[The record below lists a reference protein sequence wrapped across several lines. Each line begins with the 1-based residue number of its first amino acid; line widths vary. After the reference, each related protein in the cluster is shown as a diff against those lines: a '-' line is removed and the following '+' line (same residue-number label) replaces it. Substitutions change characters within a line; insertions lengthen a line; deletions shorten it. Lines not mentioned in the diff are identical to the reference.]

1 MFVGDIE
8 KMYRM
13 IWVHPDDRNL
23 QQILWRTSPDES
35 FSEFQLNTI
44 TYGTAP
50 ASFIAQKCLVTI
62 ADSCENEM
70 PEVARAIKENFYM
83 DDLNVGTESEEKLIE
98 LGKKIRAILL
108 KYGFSLRKFASNSRA
123 FLDSIPSELK
133 AASSDDKQGE
143 LAVLGVKWC
152 PERDEIGVCE
162 NIECCE
168 TNENVLRRIALS
180 EISKTFDPLGLFAP
194 VLLTGK
200 ILLQEFWKEGKD
212 WDDLTYDEINQKF
225 CRYVENTKALCNIR
239 IPRPICEGELMSIFA
254 FGDASGK
261 AYCAA
266 IYTRYLKA
274 DGSYSCRLICSK
286 TRVAP
291 MKEVTIPKLELK
303 RLSW

>member
-1 MFVGDIE
+1 M
-8 KMYRM
+8 
-13 IWVHPDDRNL
+13 
-23 QQILWRTSPDES
+23 
-35 FSEFQLNTI
+35 
-44 TYGTAP
+44 
-50 ASFIAQKCLVTI
+50 
-62 ADSCENEM
+62 
-70 PEVARAIKENFYM
+70 
-83 DDLNVGTESEEKLIE
+83 
-98 LGKKIRAILL
+98 
-108 KYGFSLRKFASNSRA
+108 
-123 FLDSIPSELK
+123 
-133 AASSDDKQGE
+133 
-143 LAVLGVKWC
+143 
-152 PERDEIGVCE
+152 
-162 NIECCE
+162 
-168 TNENVLRRIALS
+168 RRIALS

-291 MKEVTIPKLELK
+291 MKEVTIPKLELQAAK
-303 RLSW
+303 LVADLANRVCADLAISKKKNHRVLRFDYGFMLVIKTL